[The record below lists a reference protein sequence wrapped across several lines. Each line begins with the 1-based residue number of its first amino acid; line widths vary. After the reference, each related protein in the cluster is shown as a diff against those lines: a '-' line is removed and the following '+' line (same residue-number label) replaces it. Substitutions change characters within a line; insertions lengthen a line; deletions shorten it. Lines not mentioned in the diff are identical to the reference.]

1 MPLSDERDAEMRE
14 RADVMWRGWFTKCRE
29 GKNTRLRAEVE
40 RLREE
45 LHLAQS
51 ERRLADAASRDA
63 DARVGDYAAEVER
76 LRAQVA
82 AVEAL
87 LPEWKEDA
95 DNDEVYL
102 VSGRIH
108 YTEAQEL
115 PGIIRA
121 KRECIEYL
129 RAALASADEKGNDH
143 AAE

>member
-1 MPLSDERDAEMRE
+1 MTMPLSDERDAEMRE

-76 LRAQVA
+76 LRELVA
-82 AVEAL
+82 AVEAIRIDELIKFEQDAYRAGNRENEDGIGL
-87 LPEWKEDA
+87 LMQVRDA
-95 DNDEVYL
+95 
-102 VSGRIH
+102 
-108 YTEAQEL
+108 
-115 PGIIRA
+115 
-121 KRECIEYL
+121 L